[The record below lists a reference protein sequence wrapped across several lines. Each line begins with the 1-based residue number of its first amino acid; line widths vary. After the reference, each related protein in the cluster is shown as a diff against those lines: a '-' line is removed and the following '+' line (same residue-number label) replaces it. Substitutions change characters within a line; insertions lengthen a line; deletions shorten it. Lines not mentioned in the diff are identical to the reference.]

1 MKNRLQQIE
10 KNLAQNDFSF
20 CAKLFYH
27 FNLLILCKLEQNNP
41 KSDC

>member
-10 KNLAQNDFSF
+10 KS
-20 CAKLFYH
+20 KLFYH

>member
-10 KNLAQNDFSF
+10 KTGAERFFVLRQ
-20 CAKLFYH
+20 LFYH